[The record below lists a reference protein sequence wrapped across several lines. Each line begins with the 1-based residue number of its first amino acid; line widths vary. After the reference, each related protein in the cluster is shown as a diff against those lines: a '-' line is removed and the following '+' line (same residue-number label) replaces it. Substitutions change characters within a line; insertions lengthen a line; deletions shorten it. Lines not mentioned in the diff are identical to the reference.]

1 MRKGIEMKVLL
12 LNPPFFPKFSR
23 AQRSP
28 AVIKSGTLYYPVWLA
43 YATGAL
49 EGAGIETY
57 LIDAPA
63 EGLDL
68 QEVLLRAGKFQPDMV
83 VIDTST
89 PSICSDIETA
99 ESIREKVPGA
109 FIVMV
114 GTHVSATPEETLQAS
129 NAVNAIAR
137 HEYDDTILQLTEV
150 LSGSGNLADVAGISY
165 RSDGRIFHNG
175 DREMIKDLD
184 KLPFVSRVYKKHLK
198 VENYFYSITR
208 YPQITLIT
216 GRGCPHHCTYC
227 VYPQTMHGRVY
238 RCRSVENVVEE
249 FLYIQREFPQ
259 VKEVFIEDDTLT
271 LNRRRCREFSGLMI
285 KKGVKIPWTA
295 NSRGDVDLETL
306 KTMKAAGCRLLCVGI
321 ESGDQKILDNIRK
334 GIKLEKIFRFV
345 RDAKKAGILIH
356 ACFMAGNK
364 GETKETLSKTLKF
377 AKRLSPDTAQFFPL
391 MVYPGTDAYIWAKEN
406 SYLTTQDYKE
416 WLTEDGLHNCVIS
429 TPELSSRDLVAFCD
443 FARRSFYLRPSYL
456 IYKAIQML
464 TSPREIKRTFKSA
477 RTFFKYLI
485 KGSDLPEKA

>member
-1 MRKGIEMKVLL
+1 MKKRVLL

-49 EGAGIETY
+49 EDAGIETS
-57 LIDAPA
+57 LVDAPA
-63 EGLDL
+63 DGLTL
-68 QEVLLRAGKFQPDMV
+68 QDVLLRVSEFKPDMV

-89 PSICSDIETA
+89 PSITSDIKTA
-99 ESIREKVPGA
+99 EAIREKVPEA

-114 GTHVSATPEETLQAS
+114 GTHVSATPEETLMNCDS
-129 NAVNAIAR
+129 VNAIAR
-137 HEYDDTILQLTEV
+137 HEYDNTLLHLTEA
-150 LSGSGNLADVAGISY
+150 LSNGGSLAEVAGISY
-165 RSDGRIFHNG
+165 RADGRIYHNK
-175 DREMIKDLD
+175 DRELIEDLD
-184 KLPFVSRVYKKHLK
+184 KLPFVSRVYKRHLK

-216 GRGCPHHCTYC
+216 GRGCPHKCTYC
-227 VYPQTMHGRVY
+227 VYPQTMHGREY
-238 RCRSVENVVEE
+238 RCRSVENVVGE
-249 FLYIQREFPQ
+249 FLYIQKEFPQ

-271 LNRRRCREFSGLMI
+271 LNRRRCREFSELMI

-295 NSRGDVDLETL
+295 NSRGDVDVETL

-334 GIKLEKIFRFV
+334 GITLEKIQRFV
-345 RDAKKAGILIH
+345 KDARRAGILVH

-364 GETKETLSKTLKF
+364 GETKETLIKTLRF

-391 MVYPGTDAYIWAKEN
+391 MVYPGTDAYNWAKEN
-406 SYLTTQDYKE
+406 SYLTTEDYAK
-416 WLTEDGLHNCVIS
+416 WLTDEGLHNCVIS
-429 TPELSSRDLVAFCD
+429 TPELSSQDLVAFCD
-443 FARRSFYLRPSYL
+443 FARRSFYLRPAYIAGKILQIVKTPSE
-456 IYKAIQML
+456 A
-464 TSPREIKRTFKSA
+464 KRIIKSA
-477 RTFFKYLI
+477 RTFFRYLFHASSRLER
-485 KGSDLPEKA
+485 KVS